1 MTITEIVPVTSQRF
15 RVVTDEGLAFVLYKG
30 ELSRYGLKE
39 GAQLPEQAFAEIYRE
54 ILAKRAKLR
63 AMHLLTRS
71 DQSEAELRRKLKRGE
86 YTDMAVE
93 EAIAYVKSYH
103 YLDDAR
109 YAASYLSYAAGKKS
123 RRQAE
128 AELLRKGI
136 SRDIIQSCRR
146 QETDGG
152 DAVWDETELIR
163 ALLEKRCREPERA
176 DEKEKRR
183 LYAYM
188 ARRGF
193 QGTDISRVFREYFRD
208 FQDEFTESSWD
219 SER

>member
-1 MTITEIVPVTSQRF
+1 MIVTEIIPVTSRRF

-30 ELSRYGLKE
+30 ELSHYGLKE
-39 GAQLPEQAFAEIYRE
+39 GGQLPEPVFAQIYRE
-54 ILAKRAKLR
+54 ILTKRAKQR

-109 YAASYLSYAAGKKS
+109 YAAGYLTYAAGKKS

-136 SRDIIQSCRR
+136 SREIIQAFREKEEEER
-146 QETDGG
+146 
-152 DAVWDETELIR
+152 DAGESGPSDETGLIR

-183 LYAYM
+183 LYAYLS
-188 ARRGF
+188 RRGF
-193 QGTDISRVFREYFRD
+193 GSADISRAFREYFRD
-208 FQDEFTESSWD
+208 FEGAYGEEGQ
-219 SER
+219 